1 MPQRCRGQVARN
13 EGGPGARVQA
23 ARFELMRLVPSEP
36 VAESDRTLPA
46 GARRGFVMAGLSFA
60 WLADGWAP
68 NCAVGAASF
77 RRAP

>member
-23 ARFELMRLVPSEP
+23 VRFELMRLVPSEP

-46 GARRGFVMAGLSFA
+46 GARRAAVTGASVDVAG
-60 WLADGWAP
+60 
-68 NCAVGAASF
+68 AVGVGSERVDLCAGAG
-77 RRAP
+77 